1 MGLRGPTT
9 YDAEPTRRPDMIVN
23 YQAPYNAE
31 TPPSL
36 LGTAFVTGAD
46 AFYVR
51 SHGPTPVLDDAASYR
66 LQVGGLVPKPLA
78 LSLQEIKS
86 MPAETIVAT
95 MMCAGNRRTEMST
108 RRKVKGVGWS
118 QAAIG
123 NATWTGVRLSHVLQL
138 AGVTPRSTRT
148 SAGGKHVEFTS
159 VDICPEE
166 KGGPYK
172 ASLPLIHASS
182 PEQDVLLAYKMN
194 GEDLTPDHGFPLR
207 IVVPGV
213 IGARSVKWLDRIDVL
228 SHESQGFFMQRDYK
242 MFPPNIDW
250 HNIEW
255 NTRRPIMDFPIQSA
269 ITEPAVGDAVQPGPI
284 TIRGYAAVG
293 GGRGIERVEVST
305 DGGATWQEATRLP
318 HTIDNPSKLGLL
330 QGPAAAGEGGGV
342 YVADAEEEGE
352 GRFKWAWVLWQL
364 NATVSPPCQ
373 IVARAVDSSSNTQ
386 PEDVE
391 SIWNLR
397 GVLNNSW
404 HRVDLKAA
412 AGTDPPAKL

>member
-23 YQAPYNAE
+23 HQAPYNAE
-31 TPPSL
+31 TPPAL
-36 LGTAFVTGAD
+36 LGTAFITGAD

-51 SHGPTPVLDDAASYR
+51 SHGPTPVLDDADSYR
-66 LQVGGLVPKPLA
+66 LQVGGLVPKPLS
-78 LSLQEIKS
+78 LSLQDIKS

-123 NATWTGVRLSHVLQL
+123 NATWTGVRVSHVLEL
-138 AGVTPRSTRT
+138 AGVAPRSTRT
-148 SAGGKHVEFTS
+148 SAGGKHVEFAS
-159 VDICPEE
+159 VDVCPEE

-172 ASLPLIHASS
+172 ASLPLLHASS
-182 PEQDVLLAYKMN
+182 PEQDVLLAYQMN
-194 GEDLTPDHGFPLR
+194 GQDLTPDHGFPLR
-207 IVVPGV
+207 IVAPGV

-242 MFPPNIDW
+242 MFPPSIDW

-269 ITEPAVGDAVQPGPI
+269 ITEPAVGEEVQPGPI

-318 HTIDNPSKLGLL
+318 HTVDNPSHLGLL

-342 YVADAEEEGE
+342 YVADADEEGE

-364 NATVSPPCQ
+364 NATVTPPCQ

-404 HRVDLKAA
+404 HRVDLKPAADNAA
-412 AGTDPPAKL
+412 AAKL